1 MSTTKCPAIVG
12 AVSGEPAIASEPGF
26 QGSEREVP
34 WGFVVSYVGR
44 LYIIRIWVDRLS
56 LVVNDCWY
64 LKSNVQGVLWR

>member
-1 MSTTKCPAIVG
+1 MSTTKCPATVG

-44 LYIIRIWVDRLS
+44 LYIIRIWVNRL
-56 LVVNDCWY
+56 
-64 LKSNVQGVLWR
+64 